1 MPSQREVGPVGEG
14 SPAVDCRSLTLEFR
28 ISDQII
34 STLASVSTASL
45 YIYEVERRHIM
56 AAVIWGTVLR
66 FMYVAAF
73 GLEC

>member
-1 MPSQREVGPVGEG
+1 MDVWVGGALPSMPIT
-14 SPAVDCRSLTLEFR
+14 DTR

-34 STLASVSTASL
+34 RLSAPLLVLPSVSNASL
-45 YIYEVERRHIM
+45 YIYEVEQRHIM